1 MDDVIYHHDLLQQQL
16 NEQDTTSSQ
25 HPLMME
31 INNWEHES
39 VEKIRLT
46 AEKARCDLDQL
57 LTSNKKLVIKQL
69 EEISTQLK
77 TSKEADDYSEKN
89 LTGWLQALEKL
100 KNQLSS
106 PSDVKLQKTN
116 DEIWLRSSEKFE
128 KVCGKVQILEN
139 GLVAEHNGTAST
151 AEVRVA
157 DGMHSSVRRYMF
169 PDIKLNF
176 HKHILLTGITPLNE
190 GEQLPDQICPLLFG
204 TTGQGVSVFLAPID
218 EKSFFWSLSYH
229 SEQPRSPPLIGSA
242 MSKDEQENLINEIV
256 ARSMNCL
263 SDEFRS
269 FVKRCDRQRLLIIN
283 CYDKFPH
290 QNPSEKHIIFIG
302 DALHP
307 MSPMGGNGAN
317 MAIRDGVDFVETL
330 IKNYGTNNGNVIE
343 QSIKEF
349 DRCHTKRSVN
359 AIKISHRNISTA
371 ESTGLK
377 FYANILI
384 MKILV
389 FVMTNRVLFKR
400 SLFSLAIC
408 AVVIIF
414 LLFL

>member
-116 DEIWLRSSEKFE
+116 DEIWLQSSEKFE

-151 AEVRVA
+151 AEVRGFTKYSTGTHKISLKIEKMSSNQWMFWGIISQNTAAQNDSYSSKSASGWTSTKQVYLNGA
-157 DGMHSSVRRYMF
+157 CNNGYNNYRGDIVENDILYLTLNCDGQF
-169 PDIKLNF
+169 IELE
-176 HKHILLTGITPLNE
+176 NE
-190 GEQLPDQICPLLFG
+190 RTKQKYSI
-204 TTGQGVSVFLAPID
+204 PID
-218 EKSFFWSLSYH
+218 LNGCPFPWQLH
-229 SEQPRSPPLIGSA
+229 I
-242 MSKDEQENLINEIV
+242 NLCYSN
-256 ARSMNCL
+256 
-263 SDEFRS
+263 
-269 FVKRCDRQRLLIIN
+269 DR
-283 CYDKFPH
+283 
-290 QNPSEKHIIFIG
+290 
-302 DALHP
+302 
-307 MSPMGGNGAN
+307 
-317 MAIRDGVDFVETL
+317 IR
-330 IKNYGTNNGNVIE
+330 
-343 QSIKEF
+343 
-349 DRCHTKRSVN
+349 
-359 AIKISHRNISTA
+359 
-371 ESTGLK
+371 
-377 FYANILI
+377 IL
-384 MKILV
+384 
-389 FVMTNRVLFKR
+389 
-400 SLFSLAIC
+400 A
-408 AVVIIF
+408 
-414 LLFL
+414 